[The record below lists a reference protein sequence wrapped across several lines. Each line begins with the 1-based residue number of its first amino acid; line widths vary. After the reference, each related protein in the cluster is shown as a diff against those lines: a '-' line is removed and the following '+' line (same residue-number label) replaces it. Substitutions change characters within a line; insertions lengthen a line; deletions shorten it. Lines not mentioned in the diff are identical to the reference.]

1 MPPLFTFSSWGMWAS
16 AFSSLIW
23 DSSLRVFN
31 SLSTPARPVKNKNT
45 LIKKTQWILI
55 NESKNKVYVVQTNE
69 FSIVN
74 HTEQVAFNNYTIFTT
89 FKWYIYLLI
98 QGNII

>member
-69 FSIVN
+69 FFYNCKSHRTSSIQQLYDFY
-74 HTEQVAFNNYTIFTT
+74 H
-89 FKWYIYLLI
+89 L
-98 QGNII
+98 

>member
-31 SLSTPARPVKNKNT
+31 SLSTPARPVKNK
-45 LIKKTQWILI
+45 K
-55 NESKNKVYVVQTNE
+55 YPD
-69 FSIVN
+69 
-74 HTEQVAFNNYTIFTT
+74 TENAMVKDSE
-89 FKWYIYLLI
+89 KWE
-98 QGNII
+98 QK